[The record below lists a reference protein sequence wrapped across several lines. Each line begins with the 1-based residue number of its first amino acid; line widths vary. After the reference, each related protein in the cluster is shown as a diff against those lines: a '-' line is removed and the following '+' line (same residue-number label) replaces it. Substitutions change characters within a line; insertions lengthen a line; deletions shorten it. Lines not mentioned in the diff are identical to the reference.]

1 MRGSIDV
8 DMECW
13 FCDAPVAREA
23 VEEEGHLV
31 PRRRSEGGPYYH
43 YRCERCQRRCR
54 VEKNRAG
61 ALIVT
66 PPPSVPLVDSIMAT
80 FDADLRLELERKR
93 DYATRRSGRREWF
106 HGPYADELWAEG
118 VRPTGGNYT
127 RQGKTRAEKAR
138 REQERRRQA
147 AQAEAQGKEGKRS
160 RARSASPPP
169 KPERAPEPK
178 PRPEPPPRP
187 EPKPPPPPPPAPEP
201 TPYEVLGLEPGASR
215 SDVQQA
221 FRTLAKRYHPDRFE
235 TLDEDFRELAQ
246 AKFIRLKSACDELL
260 ERLPADPAP

>member
-1 MRGSIDV
+1 MRRSIDV

-13 FCDAPVAREA
+13 FCDAPIEREA
-23 VEEEGHLV
+23 VEREGHLV

-43 YRCERCQRRCR
+43 YRCESCLRRCR

-80 FDADLRLELERKR
+80 FDPDLKLELERKR
-93 DYATRRSGRREWF
+93 DYATRRKGRREWF
-106 HGPYADELWAEG
+106 FGLYADELWAEG
-118 VRPTGGNYT
+118 VRPSADGGYA
-127 RQGKTRAEKAR
+127 RQGKTRAQAR
-138 REQERRRQA
+138 QERRRRQPQRKA
-147 AQAEAQGKEGKRS
+147 KPKGRPRS
-160 RARSASPPP
+160 EPDPQPDARPDPPP
-169 KPERAPEPK
+169 
-178 PRPEPPPRP
+178 PEPPPQAEP
-187 EPKPPPPPPPAPEP
+187 EPPPPPPPPSPAPEP
-201 TPYEVLGLEPGASR
+201 TPYEILGLEPGATR
-215 SDVQQA
+215 GEVQQA

-260 ERLPADPAP
+260 ERLPPDS